1 MREADEFTINCLY
14 GRRHL
19 RSFCILYKHG
29 DSILKGK
36 IKKILFGP
44 LGPPGLDSQYLDRY

>member
-36 IKKILFGP
+36 IKKFLFGP